1 MPARKDA
8 PKSTYRVRNWSQY
21 NDALVNRGS
30 LTLWV
35 DRETLRAWRYHGPA
49 RRGAQFEYSDLA
61 IECLLTLRAV
71 YHLTLRATEGFA
83 RSLFE
88 VMGVDLT
95 VPDYSTLCRRATTV
109 RVTLP
114 KKASGPL
121 HLVLDST
128 GLKVYGE
135 GEWKVRQHGY
145 SKRRTWLKLHLAVDP
160 RTHEIQAAMVTDPGV
175 TDAETVPALLE
186 QVENPIDSAAADGA
200 YDRQGVYDALEGR
213 SARAVVPPRRD
224 AKVKRH
230 GNSSGPRLDRD
241 ENLRRIR
248 RIGRSAWEEES
259 GYHERSLAETA
270 MSRMKTIFGD
280 GVASRSP
287 ARQATEAG
295 VRCRAL
301 NIMTHQGMPK
311 SERGVA

>member
-1 MPARKDA
+1 MPARQAA
-8 PKSTYRVRNWSQY
+8 PKSTYRIRNSKQY
-21 NDALVNRGS
+21 NDALVRRGS

-35 DRETLRAWRYHGPA
+35 DQEMIQAWRYQGPSQ
-49 RRGAQFEYSDLA
+49 RGAQFRFSDLA
-61 IECLLTLRAV
+61 IECLLTLRTV

-88 VMGVDLT
+88 VMEVDLS
-95 VPDYSTLCRRATTV
+95 VPDYTTLCRRAATV
-109 RVTLP
+109 RITLP
-114 KKASGPL
+114 KRAAGPL
-121 HLVLDST
+121 NLVLDST

-135 GEWKVRQHGY
+135 GEWKVRQHGP

-160 RTHEIQAAMVTDPGV
+160 RTHEIQAAMVTDPGM

-186 QVENPIDSAAADGA
+186 QVANPIARAAADGA
-200 YDRQGVYDALEGR
+200 YDRQVVYDALKSR

-224 AKVKRH
+224 AKIKRH
-230 GNSSGPRLDRD
+230 GNTSGPRLARD

-248 RIGRSAWEEES
+248 RIGRSAWKEES

-270 MSRMKTIFGD
+270 MFRMKTVFGD
-280 GVASRSP
+280 GVVSRSP
-287 ARQATEAG
+287 ARQATEVG

-301 NIMTHQGMPK
+301 NIMTHQGMPR
-311 SERGVA
+311 SERIAA

>member
-1 MPARKDA
+1 MPTHQAA
-8 PKSTYRVRNWSQY
+8 PTATYRIRNWKQY

-35 DRETLRAWRYHGPA
+35 DQDMLRAWRYQGPA
-49 RRGAQFEYSDLA
+49 RRGGQFEYSDTA

-83 RSLFE
+83 RSLFGL
-88 VMGVDLT
+88 MRLDLP
-95 VPDYSTLCRRATTV
+95 VPDYSTLCRRSATV

-114 KKASGPL
+114 RKAQGPL
-121 HLVLDST
+121 HLVIDST

-145 SKRRTWLKLHLAVDP
+145 SRRRTWLKLHLAVDP
-160 RTHEIQAAMVTDPGV
+160 RTHEIQAAMVSEPGV
-175 TDAETVPALLE
+175 TDAEMVPPLLG
-186 QVENPIDSAAADGA
+186 QVDNPVESASADGA
-200 YDRQGVYDALEGR
+200 YDRQGVYDALGGR
-213 SARAVVPPRRD
+213 SARAVIPPRRD

-230 GNSSGPRLDRD
+230 GNSSGPRLARD

-248 RIGRSAWEEES
+248 KIGRSAWKVES

-270 MSRMKTIFGD
+270 MFRMKTIFGD
-280 GVASRSP
+280 GVSSRTE

-301 NIMTHQGMPK
+301 NIMTHQGMPR
-311 SERGVA
+311 SERVAV

>member
-1 MPARKDA
+1 MPSRQAA
-8 PKSTYRVRNWSQY
+8 PKPSYRIRNWKQY
-21 NDALVNRGS
+21 NDALVRRGS

-35 DRETLRAWRYHGPA
+35 EREMLQAWRYQGPS
-49 RRGAQFEYSDLA
+49 RRGAQFRFSDTA
-61 IECLLTLRAV
+61 IECLLTLRSV

-83 RSLFE
+83 HSLFGL
-88 VMGVDLT
+88 MDLDLP
-95 VPDYSTLCRRATTV
+95 VPDYTTLCRRAATV
-109 RVTLP
+109 RITLP
-114 KKASGPL
+114 KKATGPL

-160 RTHEIQAAMVTDPGV
+160 QTHEIQAAMVTDPGV

-186 QVENPIDSAAADGA
+186 QVKNPVESAAADGA
-200 YDRQGVYDALEGR
+200 YDRQVVYDALESR

-230 GNSSGPRLDRD
+230 GNTSGPRLARD

-248 RIGRSAWEEES
+248 KVGRAAWKAES

-270 MSRMKTIFGD
+270 MFRMKTIFGD
-280 GVASRSP
+280 GVSSRCSP
-287 ARQATEAG
+287 QQATEAG

-301 NIMTHQGMPK
+301 NIMTHQGMPR
-311 SERGVA
+311 SERVAA

>member
-1 MPARKDA
+1 MPARKAA
-8 PKSTYRVRNWSQY
+8 PKSTYRIRNWKQY
-21 NDALVNRGS
+21 NDALVRRGS

-35 DRETLRAWRYHGPA
+35 DQEMLQAWRYQGPSQ
-49 RRGAQFEYSDLA
+49 RGAQFRYSDTA

-88 VMGVDLT
+88 LMRVDLP
-95 VPDYSTLCRRATTV
+95 VPDDTTLSRRAATV
-109 RVTLP
+109 RITLP
-114 KKASGPL
+114 KRAEGPL

-135 GEWKVRQHGY
+135 GEWKVRQHGS

-160 RTHEIQAAMVTDPGV
+160 QTHEIQAAMVTDPGV

-186 QVENPIDSAAADGA
+186 QVESAITSAAADGA
-200 YDRQGVYDALEGR
+200 YDRQVVYDALDLR

-230 GNSSGPRLDRD
+230 GNASGPRLARD

-248 RIGRSAWEEES
+248 QVGRSAWKRES
-259 GYHERSLAETA
+259 GYHARSLAETA
-270 MSRMKTIFGD
+270 MFRMKTIFGD

-287 ARQATEAG
+287 GQQATEAG

-301 NIMTHQGMPK
+301 NLMTHQGMPQ
-311 SERGVA
+311 SERVAA

>member
-1 MPARKDA
+1 MPTRQAA
-8 PKSTYRVRNWSQY
+8 PKATYRIRNWKQY
-21 NDALVNRGS
+21 NAALVNRGS

-35 DRETLRAWRYHGPA
+35 DHDTLRSWNYEGPA

-61 IECLLTLRAV
+61 IECLLTLKAV

-88 VMGVDLT
+88 LMGAGLP
-95 VPDYSTLCRRATTV
+95 VPDYSTLCRRAATV
-109 RVTLP
+109 RIALP

-160 RTHEIQAAMVTDPGV
+160 ESHEIQAAMVSEPGV
-175 TDAETVPALLE
+175 TDAEMVPPLLE
-186 QVENPIDSAAADGA
+186 QVDNPVASAAADGA
-200 YDRQGVYDALEGR
+200 YDRQGVYDALGGR
-213 SARAVVPPRRD
+213 SARAVIPPRRD

-248 RIGRSAWEEES
+248 KIGRSAWKVES
-259 GYHERSLAETA
+259 GYHERSLVETA
-270 MSRMKTIFGD
+270 MFRMKTIFGD
-280 GVASRSP
+280 GVSSRSP
-287 ARQATEAG
+287 AQQATEAG

-301 NIMTHQGMPK
+301 NIMTHQGMPQ
-311 SERGVA
+311 SERVVA

>member
-1 MPARKDA
+1 MPARQAA
-8 PKSTYRVRNWSQY
+8 PKPTYRIRNWKQY
-21 NDALVNRGS
+21 NDALVRRGS

-35 DRETLRAWRYHGPA
+35 EQEALRSWRYHGPSQ
-49 RRGAQFEYSDLA
+49 RGAQFQFSDPA

-83 RSLFE
+83 RSLFGLME
-88 VMGVDLT
+88 LDLP
-95 VPDYSTLCRRATTV
+95 VPDYTTLCRRAATV
-109 RVTLP
+109 RITLP
-114 KKASGPL
+114 KKAEGPL

-145 SKRRTWLKLHLAVDP
+145 SKRRTWLKLHLAIDP
-160 RTHEIQAAMVTDPGV
+160 RTHEIQAAMVTEPGV

-186 QVENPIDSAAADGA
+186 QVDNPVESAAADGA
-200 YDRQGVYDALEGR
+200 YDRQVVYDALEGR

-230 GNSSGPRLDRD
+230 GNTSGPRLARD

-248 RIGRSAWEEES
+248 KVGRAAWKAES

-270 MSRMKTIFGD
+270 MFRMKTIFGD
-280 GVASRSP
+280 GVASRCSP
-287 ARQATEAG
+287 QQATEAG

-301 NIMTHQGMPK
+301 NIMTHQGMPR
-311 SERGVA
+311 SERVAA